1 LIGGVGK
8 KDTTEKVL
16 YSFGSQLGDGSSPLG
31 GLIFDKEGNLYSTTL
46 AGGAYNYGTVFEVTP

>member
-1 LIGGVGK
+1 
-8 KDTTEKVL
+8 VL